1 MTTLQKIKASSFEI
15 EDEMAKTQKNKATSY
30 HLGQLKAKIAKL
42 RRELINPTGGGGG
55 GGAGLG
61 FDVART
67 GIASVGFVGFPS
79 VGKSTLMSKLTGT
92 HSEVS
97 EIDFTT
103 LTTVPGTVKVHG
115 APIQILDLPGII
127 EGAND
132 GRGRGRQVIAV
143 ARTCNLIFIVLD
155 VLKPLGD
162 KKIIESELEGFGIRL
177 NRRPPAILVRK
188 KEKGGIAIT
197 NTVPLTNIDHDEIKA
212 ILSEY
217 KISNADV
224 AIREPGAT
232 ADDLVDVV
240 EGNRVYIPA
249 LYILNKIDAIS
260 IEELDLLYVPSKH
273 PHIKQTSFSFQEY
286 RYKIPHSVP
295 VSSKEWLNIDELIE
309 KMWETLDLVRVYTK
323 PRGLAPDY
331 TQPVVLRRGK
341 CTIEDF
347 CNSIHKEIAKQMK
360 YAIVWG
366 ASAKHSRGQK
376 VGLDHVLEDEDVV
389 HISKK

>member
-1 MTTLQKIKASSFEI
+1 MTTVQKIKEI
-15 EDEMAKTQKNKATSY
+15 EDEMARTQKNKATSY
-30 HLGQLKAKIAKL
+30 HLGQLKAKLAKL
-42 RRELINPTGGGGG
+42 RRELLGPQGGGGG
-55 GGAGLG
+55 GGGLG

-67 GIASVGFVGFPS
+67 GIATVGFVGFPS

-92 HSEVS
+92 HSEAS

-162 KKIIESELEGFGIRL
+162 KALIETELEGFGIRL
-177 NRRPPAILVRK
+177 NKKPPAINVRK

-212 ILSEY
+212 VLSEY
-217 KISNADV
+217 RINNADI
-224 AIREPGAT
+224 AIRQAGAT
-232 ADDLVDVV
+232 ADDLVDVI

-249 LYILNKIDAIS
+249 IYVLNKIDAIS
-260 IEELDLLYVPSKH
+260 IEELDLLY
-273 PHIKQTSFSFQEY
+273 
-286 RYKIPHSVP
+286 RIPMSVP
-295 VSSKEWLNIDELIE
+295 VSSREWWNIDELVDV
-309 KMWETLDLVRVYTK
+309 MWQTLNLVRAYPK

-331 TQPVVLRRGK
+331 DQPVVLRRGK
-341 CTIEDF
+341 CTVEDF
-347 CNSIHKEIAKQMK
+347 CNAIHKEIAKQMK
-360 YAIVWG
+360 YAVVWG
-366 ASAKHSRGQK
+366 ASAKHTRGQK